1 MIKWPPTIGDRKVID
16 KVFPA
21 LNWDAANKNAVMIAG
36 YKWNYLDQ
44 VTVATIPFL
53 VGNPYKL

>member
-21 LNWDAANKNAVMIAG
+21 LNWDAANKNAV
-36 YKWNYLDQ
+36 KWNYLRQ
-44 VTVATIPFL
+44 VTVAIRIIAFL